1 MAKDK
6 VVLNNK
12 SSLPVRRSPANNPP
26 PKNSNM
32 RLLERK
38 PESETVVGSIS
49 KRLASAILGGNW
61 NDGGR

>member
-1 MAKDK
+1 MAKVK
-6 VVLNNK
+6 VVKSNK
-12 SSLPVRRSPANNPP
+12 SVPSAKMPP
-26 PKNSNM
+26 PKNPNM

-49 KRLASAILGGNW
+49 KRLTSAILGGNW